1 MQEAVYKR
9 KRECYAEGMTTKKL
23 NPLSEAAALMG
34 MKGGRTPTDKKKG
47 FAAMPKW
54 KRVAAGRKGGSAKTK
69 GVVR

>member
-1 MQEAVYKR
+1 
-9 KRECYAEGMTTKKL
+9 MTTKKL

-54 KRVAAGRKGGSAKTK
+54 KRVAAGRKGGSRKGPK
-69 GVVR
+69 GVTR